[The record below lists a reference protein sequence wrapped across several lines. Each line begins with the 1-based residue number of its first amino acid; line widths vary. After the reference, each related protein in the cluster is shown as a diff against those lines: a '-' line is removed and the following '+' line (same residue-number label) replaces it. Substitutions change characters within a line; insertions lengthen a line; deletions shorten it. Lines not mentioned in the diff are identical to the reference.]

1 MHFRSR
7 FRMPFIA
14 IYSWNTSAR
23 SLGTRMRSCRH
34 LNGIYAL
41 QFPRVARRFKARFPI
56 NILIP
61 CVKLLYPLPTAIF
74 NFSGGEEP
82 SKQYKKMVS
91 NSTFYTQSTRTVIHY
106 VIWSYMFTGA
116 EEKTICRNVTQP
128 ISTEMASGIN
138 ILTQNSSRNNKKEGE
153 SNVHLT
159 WLYFGGFYTSV

>member
-1 MHFRSR
+1 MAFMRFSFLELQGASR
-7 FRMPFIA
+7 LD
-14 IYSWNTSAR
+14 
-23 SLGTRMRSCRH
+23 SLLIFSFLASNCCTHC
-34 LNGIYAL
+34 LL
-41 QFPRVARRFKARFPI
+41 QFS
-56 NILIP
+56 
-61 CVKLLYPLPTAIF
+61 T
-74 NFSGGEEP
+74 SQGEEEP